1 MESKPTFINKKPIL
15 TTVFKKTQSPIE
27 AISNLNKRIY
37 EANKNNTFEL
47 NPVINEKTNFSF
59 KL

>member
-1 MESKPTFINKKPIL
+1 MNKNPRL
-15 TTVFKKTQSPIE
+15 TTVFKKTHIPIE
-27 AISNLNKRIY
+27 EIFNFNKRIY

-47 NPVINEKTNFSF
+47 NPVINEITNFSF